1 MAYHTVATSQISTLW
16 TQLCL
21 NIETLGKDPLLIQ
34 SVARSL
40 FEMLLKKQFGCDTG
54 PVTRAATVDGV
65 EFNKDEL
72 NALHYA
78 CGYMALKLLR
88 KYKRKRGKK
97 FDQFE
102 MCLGEMAV
110 MGEPTDFTQY
120 TTEWMDKVN
129 RGGLFP
135 LNDEYFRFFCTVEGV
150 VCTTLPRVVVSEDSN
165 CNNC

>member
-54 PVTRAATVDGV
+54 PVTRAATVDV

-72 NALHYA
+72 NALRYA
-78 CGYMALKLLR
+78 CGYVALKLLR
-88 KYKRKRGKK
+88 KYKRKRGEK

-120 TTEWMDKVN
+120 TTEWM
-129 RGGLFP
+129 GFIP
-135 LNDEYFRFFCTVEGV
+135 IE
-150 VCTTLPRVVVSEDSN
+150 
-165 CNNC
+165 